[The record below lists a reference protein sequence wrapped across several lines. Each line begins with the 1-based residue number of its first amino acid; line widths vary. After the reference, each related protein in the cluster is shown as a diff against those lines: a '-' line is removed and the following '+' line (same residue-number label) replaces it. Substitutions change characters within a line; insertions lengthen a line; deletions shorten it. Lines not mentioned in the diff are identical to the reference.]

1 MRVGDEMNEM
11 LKCYCEYI
19 LGCQEVLEDIKQLRH
34 LGEYEHLVPFP
45 FQSREYAVQKLE
57 L

>member
-1 MRVGDEMNEM
+1 MRVGGEMNEM
-11 LKCYCEYI
+11 LKCFCVYI

-34 LGEYEHLVPFP
+34 LGEYEHLVPFT
-45 FQSREYAVQKLE
+45 FQSREHAVQKLE